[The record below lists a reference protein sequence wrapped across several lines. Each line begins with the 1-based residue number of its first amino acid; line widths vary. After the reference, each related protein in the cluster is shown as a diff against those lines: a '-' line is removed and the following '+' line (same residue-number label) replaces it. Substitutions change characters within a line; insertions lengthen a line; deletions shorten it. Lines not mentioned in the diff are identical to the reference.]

1 MCTYRKKRL
10 IVLFL
15 LVLIALLILTPLK
28 KSADKT
34 TTETILSS
42 VASSDAPPEDPGDP
56 TAFLAQF
63 SGKWRSEEIAQ
74 IIEFKQIE
82 GIPVVVEK
90 NEKAPNEDGIVELKG
105 ADYVSLH
112 DHWILTPLKS
122 ADFCYNLKKLSQ
134 NEIQFYSFTTKENSE
149 GVSKPLI
156 YSKVD

>member
-15 LVLIALLILTPLK
+15 LVLIALLLLTPQK

-34 TTETILSS
+34 TTETTLSS

-90 NEKAPNEDGIVELKG
+90 NEKAPQRGWN
-105 ADYVSLH
+105 
-112 DHWILTPLKS
+112 
-122 ADFCYNLKKLSQ
+122 C
-134 NEIQFYSFTTKENSE
+134 
-149 GVSKPLI
+149 
-156 YSKVD
+156 

>member
-1 MCTYRKKRL
+1 MGMCRKKRL
-10 IVLFL
+10 LVLFL
-15 LVLIALLILTPLK
+15 LVLIPLLLLTPLK

-34 TTETILSS
+34 TTETTVSS
-42 VASSDAPPEDPGDP
+42 VATSVVPPEDPGDP

-82 GIPVVVEK
+82 GVPVVVIT
-90 NEKAPNEDGIVELKG
+90 NEKAPNEDGTVELKG
-105 ADYVSLH
+105 ADYVSSH
-112 DHWILTPLKS
+112 DHWILTPLKI
-122 ADFCYNLKKLSQ
+122 ADFRYNLKQLSQ

>member
-1 MCTYRKKRL
+1 MGMYRKKRL
-10 IVLFL
+10 IGLFL
-15 LVLIALLILTPLK
+15 LILIVLLLLTPQK

-34 TTETILSS
+34 T
-42 VASSDAPPEDPGDP
+42 EDPGDP

-82 GIPVVVEK
+82 DVPVVVK
-90 NEKAPNEDGIVELKG
+90 VNEKAPNEDGIVELKG
-105 ADYVSLH
+105 ADYVSSH

-122 ADFCYNLKKLSQ
+122 ADFCYNLKQLSQ
-134 NEIQFYSFTTKENSE
+134 NEIQFFSFTTKENSE